1 MLSKS
6 KCLFFE
12 VPEYL
17 TSLVPY
23 PPGKPLEELE
33 REYGIKDPIKLASNE
48 NSLGPSPKAQEA
60 IRNAIFSLHRY
71 PDGSGY
77 YLKEKLARL
86 LRVSSEEIVL
96 GNGSNELIDFL
107 IKVFIQ
113 PGYEAISS
121 DPSFLVYCKMVQAVG
136 GSNVVIPL
144 SEYRHD
150 LENISRAVT
159 SKTRLIFLD
168 NPNNPT
174 GTVIHQ
180 EDFDAFLE
188 DLPDHILVVLDEA
201 YMEFVRTEHTPK
213 AVEYVKQ
220 GRRVIALRTFSKAYG
235 LAGLRVGYGV
245 MDREVAKYLELVR
258 QPFNVNTMAQVGAL
272 AALDDHQH
280 LKKTVDTVWQGMDF
294 LTERLEELGCRVMP
308 SETNFILVDIG
319 RDAKM
324 VYEKVLREGI
334 IVRAMTAYGLPN
346 HIRITVGLPEENLR
360 CVEALQKVLKS

>member
-6 KCLFFE
+6 KNKFFE

-17 TSLVPY
+17 TGLVPY

-48 NSLGPSPKAQEA
+48 NSLGPSPRAQDA
-60 IRNAIFSLHRY
+60 IRNAISSLHRY

-86 LRVSSEEIVL
+86 LKVSSEEIVL
-96 GNGSNELIDFL
+96 GNGSNELIDLL

-121 DPSFLVYCKMVQAVG
+121 DPSFLVYCNMVQAIG
-136 GSNVVIPL
+136 GNNVVIPL

-150 LENISRAVT
+150 LENISSAVT

-168 NPNNPT
+168 NPNNPM

-180 EDFDAFLE
+180 KDFDAFLE

-201 YMEFVRTEHTPK
+201 YTEFVRTKHTPK

-220 GRRVIALRTFSKAYG
+220 DRRVIALRTFSKAYG

-294 LTERLEELGCRVMP
+294 LAERLEELGCRVMP
-308 SETNFILVDIG
+308 SETNFILVNTG

-324 VYEKVLREGI
+324 VYEKVLREGV

>member
-1 MLSKS
+1 MPDKSKS
-6 KCLFFE
+6 LFFE

-17 TSLVPY
+17 ASLVPY
-23 PPGKPLEELE
+23 PPGKPLEELK
-33 REYGIKDPIKLASNE
+33 REYGIEDPVKLASNE
-48 NSLGPSPKAQEA
+48 NSLGPSPKALDTMRSA
-60 IRNAIFSLHRY
+60 MSSLHRY

-86 LRVSSEEIVL
+86 LGVSSGEIVL

-107 IKVFIQ
+107 TRVFIR

-136 GSNVVIPL
+136 GNNVVIPL
-144 SEYRHD
+144 SGYCHN
-150 LENISRAVT
+150 LEGMSRAVT
-159 SKTRLIFLD
+159 PKTRLIFLD
-168 NPNNPT
+168 NPNNPM
-174 GTVIHQ
+174 GTVIHR

-188 DLPDHILVVLDEA
+188 DLPDHVLVVLDEA
-201 YMEFVRTEHTPK
+201 YKEFVKTGHTPD
-213 AVEYVKQ
+213 AIEYMKQ
-220 GRRVIALRTFSKAYG
+220 DRRIIVLRTFSKAYG

-245 MDREVAKYLELVR
+245 MDREVAEYLERVR

-272 AALDDHQH
+272 AALDDQEY

-294 LTERLEELGCRVMP
+294 LTERIEELGCRVMP
-308 SETNFILVDIG
+308 SETNFILVDVD
-319 RDAKM
+319 RDAKS
-324 VYEKVLREGI
+324 VYEKMLREGV

-360 CVEALQKVLKS
+360 CVEALQRVLKG

>member
-1 MLSKS
+1 MEPGTDHFSIKDHYMFNKS
-6 KCLFFE
+6 KPLSFE

-17 TSLVPY
+17 TNLVPY

-33 REYGIKDPIKLASNE
+33 REYGVKDPIKLASNE
-48 NSLGPSPKAQEA
+48 NLLGPSSKAQEA
-60 IRNAIFSLHRY
+60 IKDAISSLHRY

-86 LRVSSEEIVL
+86 LGVSSEEIVL

-107 IKVFIQ
+107 IRVFIR

-121 DPSFLVYCKMVQAVG
+121 DPSFLVYYKMVQAVG

-159 SKTRLIFLD
+159 PKTRLIFLD

-174 GTVIHQ
+174 GTVIHRA
-180 EDFDAFLE
+180 DFDAFLE
-188 DLPDHILVVLDEA
+188 DLPDYLLVVLDEA
-201 YMEFVRTEHTPK
+201 YMEFVRTEQTPK
-213 AVEYVKQ
+213 AVEYMKQ
-220 GRRVIALRTFSKAYG
+220 DRRVIALRTFSKAYG
-235 LAGLRVGYGV
+235 LAGLRVG
-245 MDREVAKYLELVR
+245 
-258 QPFNVNTMAQVGAL
+258 QPFNVKTMAQVGAL

-280 LKKTVDTVWQGMDF
+280 LKKTIDAVWQGMDF
-294 LTERLEELGCRVMP
+294 LTEKLEKLGYRVMP

-319 RDAKM
+319 RDSKM
-324 VYEKVLREGI
+324 VYEKMLREGI

-346 HIRITVGLPEENLR
+346 HIRITVGLPKENLR
-360 CVEALQKVLKS
+360 CIEALQKVLKS